1 MVAVYD
7 LDLYEFQADAVEL
20 DGTVKAKQ
28 KNVLL
33 SGTGAGKSFLGAFIL
48 TRWCA
53 GGNPRDEYYAVGP
66 TRTHLRQNLWKEFR
80 FMLTRFGFR
89 EDRHYEYNRTDLTI
103 TMFHNGVVIYGK
115 TADAP
120 GTMQGTHVKGVVADE
135 MGMYTAEAWH
145 VIQQRCSFNKAVLWV
160 CTTPYSWNFLKK
172 DLYDPWLASGKDH
185 PEINV
190 FQVPS
195 ISNPFFPLDEYEK
208 AKRNFPRWKFD
219 MFYRGMFT
227 RPAGL
232 VYSDYTTT
240 TIPLANPV
248 RTFAGFDYGYNNP
261 ASIVWIIEDGRGNY
275 QIQRVWKKSQ
285 ADHDVLASAMKST
298 RCEYYGDPSAAGV
311 INEMKKRGISIEPG
325 KNDVMA
331 GIGVVDSMFRTG
343 RLTILEGET
352 SDLIE
357 ELGLY
362 SWQTDGSGEPV
373 EKIEKSNDHTCD
385 ALRYAI
391 FTGMGEN
398 RAHTAVHS
406 GGVLQTIRETA
417 RF

>member
-1 MVAVYD
+1 
-7 LDLYEFQADAVEL
+7 
-20 DGTVKAKQ
+20 
-28 KNVLL
+28 
-33 SGTGAGKSFLGAFIL
+33 
-48 TRWCA
+48 
-53 GGNPRDEYYAVGP
+53 
-66 TRTHLRQNLWKEFR
+66 
-80 FMLTRFGFR
+80 
-89 EDRHYEYNRTDLTI
+89 
-103 TMFHNGVVIYGK
+103 
-115 TADAP
+115 
-120 GTMQGTHVKGVVADE
+120 